1 VLDSHSSLEALEI
14 ARRYKEHLDVL
25 VTDVVMPGIRGTD
38 LRRRVSELHPG
49 IRVIYMSGYAPGFL
63 DEPIP
68 AVASFP
74 QKPFRFASLIEQ
86 LKLVPRKV

>member
-1 VLDSHSSLEALEI
+1 MRCENITLHHSAWNDGVCTLGTQENFVY
-14 ARRYKEHLDVL
+14 RRGH
-25 VTDVVMPGIRGTD
+25 
-38 LRRRVSELHPG
+38 
-49 IRVIYMSGYAPGFL
+49 VIYMSGYTPGFL

-68 AVASFP
+68 ADASFL

>member
-1 VLDSHSSLEALEI
+1 VCTLGTQENFVY
-14 ARRYKEHLDVL
+14 RRTYL
-25 VTDVVMPGIRGTD
+25 VVDPGI
-38 LRRRVSELHPG
+38 H
-49 IRVIYMSGYAPGFL
+49 VIYMSGYAPGFL

-68 AVASFP
+68 ADASFL